1 MPGINPS
8 SHGPLPQAATHGT
21 FGELRKRAEPTIS
34 KPVPRLV
41 EMPNYRFKAHDRGAG
56 AEKSGAAVLADDDEA
71 LAFAKRVIRELMR
84 QDTKRYTTSWTME
97 ITAGTR
103 SIASVPFESDATE
116 DGADAS

>member
-1 MPGINPS
+1 MC
-8 SHGPLPQAATHGT
+8 
-21 FGELRKRAEPTIS
+21 KRAEPTTSSPLPKHRALPAGFI
-34 KPVPRLV
+34 

-103 SIASVPFESDATE
+103 SIANLPFESDATE
-116 DGADAS
+116 DGANAS